1 MPPAGSS
8 GAVCLFAEPIH
19 DDAAVVL
26 SAAGVTVRH
35 ASTRELASVPDE
47 LADVDAIIVRNALSA
62 AAMDE
67 APRLAV
73 IGNHG
78 TGTDAVD
85 LAHAS
90 RLGIP
95 VVNTPTSNVAAVAE
109 HAILLML
116 AVARRAVAADAAARR
131 RDTRFK
137 YDRPLLSLHGKTC
150 GVIGFGHTGRSVALL
165 AQGLGM
171 QVVVWSPQASPAVFE
186 HGGARRVDTLDDLLA
201 VADVVTLHRP
211 LRADTRHTL
220 DRAAL
225 ARLKPMAIVVNTSR
239 GGLIDEEALADAL
252 EEGRLFGA
260 GLDVLAEEPLAPSS
274 RLASIDN
281 VILSPHVAGSTRE
294 ALRET
299 ARQCAAQVVDVLQN
313 RRPASLVEPGMWS
326 RRRAYQ
332 PRTPCP

>member
-1 MPPAGSS
+1 MQ
-8 GAVCLFAEPIH
+8 AVCLFAEPIH
-19 DDAAVVL
+19 DDAAAL
-26 SAAGVTVRH
+26 LAAAGIEVRH
-35 ASTRELASVPDE
+35 ASTRDLAAVPDE
-47 LADVDAIIVRNALSA
+47 LADVDAIIVRNALTA
-62 AAMDE
+62 AAMDA

-95 VVNTPTSNVAAVAE
+95 VVSTPTGNVAAVAE

-116 AVARRAVAADAAARR
+116 AVARRTLAADSATRR

-137 YDRPLLSLHGKTC
+137 YDRPMLSLHGRTL
-150 GVIGFGHTGRSVALL
+150 GVIGFGHTGRCVTAL

-171 QVVVWSPQASPAVFE
+171 RVVVWSPHASTSTIEEV
-186 HGGARRVDTLDDLLA
+186 GARRADTLDELLDA
-201 VADVVTLHRP
+201 ADVVSLHRP

-220 DRAAL
+220 DREAL
-225 ARLKPMAIVVNTSR
+225 ARLKPTAIVVNTSR

-252 EEGRLFGA
+252 AEGRLFGA

-274 RLASIDN
+274 RLASLDN
-281 VILSPHVAGSTRE
+281 VVLSPHVAGSTQE

-299 ARQCAAQVVDVLQN
+299 ARQCAAQVVDVLQD
-313 RRPASLVEPGMWS
+313 RRPASLVDPDVWA
-326 RRRAYQ
+326 RRRFIP
-332 PRTPCP
+332 PRTCP